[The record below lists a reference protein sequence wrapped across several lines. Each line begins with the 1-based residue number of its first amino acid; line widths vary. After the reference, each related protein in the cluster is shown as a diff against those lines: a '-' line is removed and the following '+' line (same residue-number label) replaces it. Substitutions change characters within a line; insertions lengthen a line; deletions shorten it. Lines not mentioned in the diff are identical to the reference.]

1 MIIPEQ
7 FQEIGETL
15 LPLLDDLTEWIAR
28 DMIERFM
35 IRFGRGEKK
44 LLTGTDE
51 WQAWVLEQAGGNL
64 DEIQKALAKSTGK
77 SQQEIAKIFK
87 DSGIQAAK
95 ADAEAAAVTFSGLSP
110 GMMAII
116 TDAYERTVGEIS
128 NITRTTAGTTNQA
141 FIDICDAAYWKVRTG
156 AQSYTAAMLEG
167 VKALG
172 QLQPTVRYPSGHK
185 DTLEV
190 AVLRCIRT
198 GVAQSSG
205 NMTIQQCKDMGWNH
219 VLVSQHVGARVSDT
233 DPIADHAGWQ
243 GKVYCIAGKDTQFD
257 NLLDATGYPENP
269 LGLCGY
275 NCRHS
280 FTPFL
285 PGVSQNH
292 NKPIDTEANRRAYEL
307 SQAQRAMERRIRA
320 QKRKCAALHTA
331 VKNCEDPAAK
341 AKLQEKYAQSA
352 KRLQEQNAAYTK
364 FCADSDLKPYH
375 ERLAVAGWDRSAAST
390 ASAATRA
397 RQKIDDAQNLPV
409 PVTKAVENPEKSGTI
424 ISIRK
429 PVEIPDDLEHLLKA
443 ETNFDGKDIDVKVL
457 QAIDDSISASKAIKD
472 DFNFNEIK
480 IARFP
485 ADDKSVFITEYEV
498 LGGKKRTKLYLNT
511 EFFTGNTLESLDK
524 MCYGYY
530 TSGWWKSKTVGDLVS
545 HEIMHARINYCNSF
559 EKVERLYS
567 ELKDDA
573 RTSGFCRLVDNDPAE
588 FLNEMYVAMCN
599 SEKVDQKYVEVFNEY
614 VKEFLGG

>member
-1 MIIPEQ
+1 MITPEQ

-51 WQAWVLEQAGGNL
+51 WQAWVLKQAGGNL
-64 DEIQKALAKSTGK
+64 GEIQKALAKSTGK

-95 ADAEAAAVTFSGLSP
+95 ADAEAAAVTFSGLSS

-128 NITRTTAGTTNQA
+128 NITRTTAGATNQA

-219 VLVSQHVGARVSDT
+219 VLVSQHLGARVSDT

-243 GKVYCIAGKDTQFD
+243 GKVYCIDGKDAQFD

-285 PGVSQNH
+285 SGVSRNN
-292 NKPIDTEANRRAYEL
+292 NKTIDTEANRRAYEL
-307 SQAQRAMERRIRA
+307 SQTQRAMERRIRA
-320 QKRKCAALHTA
+320 QKRKCTALHTA

-364 FCADSDLKPYH
+364 FCADNGLKPYH

-390 ASAATRA
+390 ASAAA
-397 RQKIDDAQNLPV
+397 RQSWTSAEAVDARQVQTQQAPPV
-409 PVTKAVENPEKSGTI
+409 QAPPVIAKLDVQRYSCVAEHIRSSDVILTEKQKEHIIERRGKEFYDKYSPYFKEIIENPDYI
-424 ISIRK
+424 
-429 PVEIPDDLEHLLKA
+429 
-443 ETNFDGKDIDVKVL
+443 FKDKKFENT
-457 QAIDDSISASKAIKD
+457 AIASKTISLNSKNISVVVRIAVAGDEPMRKSSLSTVMCE
-472 DFNFNEIK
+472 NE
-480 IARFP
+480 
-485 ADDKSVFITEYEV
+485 
-498 LGGKKRTKLYLNT
+498 KRYRQRVRNNIILYKR
-511 EFFTGNTLESLDK
+511 E
-524 MCYGYY
+524 
-530 TSGWWKSKTVGDLVS
+530 
-545 HEIMHARINYCNSF
+545 
-559 EKVERLYS
+559 
-567 ELKDDA
+567 
-573 RTSGFCRLVDNDPAE
+573 
-588 FLNEMYVAMCN
+588 
-599 SEKVDQKYVEVFNEY
+599 
-614 VKEFLGG
+614 

>member
-1 MIIPEQ
+1 MITPEQ

-35 IRFGRGEKK
+35 IRFGRGEEK

-51 WQAWVLEQAGGNL
+51 WQAWVLKQAGGNL

-110 GMMAII
+110 RMMAII

-128 NITRTTAGTTNQA
+128 NITRTTAGATNQA
-141 FIDICDAAYWKVRTG
+141 FIGICDDAYWKVRTG

-172 QLQPTVRYPSGHK
+172 QVQPIVRYPSGHK

-219 VLVSQHVGARVSDT
+219 VLVSQHLGARVSDT

-243 GKVYCIAGKDTQFD
+243 GKVYCIAGKDAQFD

-285 PGVSQNH
+285 PGVSRNN

-307 SQAQRAMERRIRA
+307 SQTQRAMERRIRA

-331 VKNCEDPAAK
+331 VKSCEDTAGK

-352 KRLQEQNAAYTK
+352 KHLQDQNAAYAK
-364 FCADSDLKPYH
+364 FCEENDLKPYH
-375 ERLAVAGWDRSAAST
+375 ERLAVAGWDHSAAST
-390 ASAATRA
+390 ASAAA
-397 RQKIDDAQNLPV
+397 RQSWTSAEAVDARQVQTQQAPPV
-409 PVTKAVENPEKSGTI
+409 QAPPVQAPPVIAKLDVQRYSCVAEHIRSSDVILTEKQKEHIIERRGKEFYDKYSPYFKEIIENPDYIFKDKKYENTAIASKTISLNSKNISVVVRIAVEGDEPWRKSSVITVMCENEKRYRQRVRNNI
-424 ISIRK
+424 I
-429 PVEIPDDLEHLLKA
+429 L
-443 ETNFDGKDIDVKVL
+443 
-457 QAIDDSISASKAIKD
+457 
-472 DFNFNEIK
+472 
-480 IARFP
+480 
-485 ADDKSVFITEYEV
+485 Y
-498 LGGKKRTKLYLNT
+498 KR
-511 EFFTGNTLESLDK
+511 E
-524 MCYGYY
+524 
-530 TSGWWKSKTVGDLVS
+530 
-545 HEIMHARINYCNSF
+545 
-559 EKVERLYS
+559 
-567 ELKDDA
+567 
-573 RTSGFCRLVDNDPAE
+573 
-588 FLNEMYVAMCN
+588 
-599 SEKVDQKYVEVFNEY
+599 
-614 VKEFLGG
+614 

>member
-1 MIIPEQ
+1 MITPEQ

-64 DEIQKALAKSTGK
+64 DEIQKTLAKSTGK

-110 GMMAII
+110 RMMAII

-128 NITRTTAGTTNQA
+128 NITRTTAGATNQA

-172 QLQPTVRYPSGHK
+172 QLQPIVRYPSGHK

-219 VLVSQHVGARVSDT
+219 VLVSQHLGARVSDT

-243 GKVYCIAGKDTQFD
+243 GKVYCIAGKDAQFD

-307 SQAQRAMERRIRA
+307 SQTQRAMERRIRA
-320 QKRKCAALHTA
+320 QKRKCTALHTA
-331 VKNCEDPAAK
+331 VKNCEDPVAK

-352 KRLQEQNAAYTK
+352 KRLQDQNAAYTK
-364 FCADSDLKPYH
+364 FCTDNDLKPYH
-375 ERLAVAGWDRSAAST
+375 ERLAVAGWDRSTAST
-390 ASAATRA
+390 ASAAA
-397 RQKIDDAQNLPV
+397 RQSWTSAEAVDARQVQTQQAPPVQAPPVIAKLDAQRYSCVAKHIRSSYVILTEKQKEHIIERRGKEFYDKYSPYF
-409 PVTKAVENPEKSGTI
+409 KEIIENPDYI
-424 ISIRK
+424 
-429 PVEIPDDLEHLLKA
+429 
-443 ETNFDGKDIDVKVL
+443 FKDKKFENT
-457 QAIDDSISASKAIKD
+457 AIA
-472 DFNFNEIK
+472 
-480 IARFP
+480 
-485 ADDKSVFITEYEV
+485 
-498 LGGKKRTKLYLNT
+498 
-511 EFFTGNTLESLDK
+511 
-524 MCYGYY
+524 
-530 TSGWWKSKTVGDLVS
+530 SKTVSLNSKNISVVVRIAVEGDEPWRKSSVITVMC
-545 HEIMHARINYCNSF
+545 ENAKRYRQRVRNNII
-559 EKVERLYS
+559 LYKR
-567 ELKDDA
+567 E
-573 RTSGFCRLVDNDPAE
+573 
-588 FLNEMYVAMCN
+588 
-599 SEKVDQKYVEVFNEY
+599 
-614 VKEFLGG
+614 

>member
-1 MIIPEQ
+1 MITPEQ

-95 ADAEAAAVTFSGLSP
+95 ADAEAAAVTFSGLSS

-128 NITRTTAGTTNQA
+128 NITRTTAGATNQA
-141 FIDICDAAYWKVRTG
+141 FIDICDTAYWKVRTG

-167 VKALG
+167 IKELG
-172 QLQPTVRYPSGHK
+172 QVQPIVRYPSGHK

-219 VLVSQHVGARVSDT
+219 VLVSQHLGARVSDT
-233 DPIADHAGWQ
+233 DPVADHAGWQ
-243 GKVYCIAGKDTQFD
+243 GKVYCIDGKDAQFD

-307 SQAQRAMERRIRA
+307 SQTQRAMERRIRA
-320 QKRKCAALHTA
+320 QKRKCTALHTA
-331 VKNCEDPAAK
+331 VKNCKDPAGK

-364 FCADSDLKPYH
+364 FCADNDLKPYH

-390 ASAATRA
+390 ASAAVRA
-397 RQKIDDAQNLPV
+397 QGRGLKNESAKVLENLP
-409 PVTKAVENPEKSGTI
+409 EDGI
-424 ISIRK
+424 I
-429 PVEIPDDLEHLLKA
+429 
-443 ETNFDGKDIDVKVL
+443 
-457 QAIDDSISASKAIKD
+457 ASKESTLTHRRVTADGREIINKATYSKLVDPVIK
-472 DFNFNEIK
+472 K
-480 IARFP
+480 
-485 ADDKSVFITEYEV
+485 
-498 LGGKKRTKLYLNT
+498 GGKVITA
-511 EFFTGNTLESLDK
+511 S
-524 MCYGYY
+524 
-530 TSGWWKSKTVGDLVS
+530 
-545 HEIMHARINYCNSF
+545 
-559 EKVERLYS
+559 
-567 ELKDDA
+567 
-573 RTSGFCRLVDNDPAE
+573 VDNDWIRYLGERGATAVTIGDTIVLRPDATTTE
-588 FLNEMYVAMCN
+588 VLEEVYHFYQNRSGLNAQYSAVQRMVMNEIAA
-599 SEKVDQKYVEVFNEY
+599 QKYLMSIAEKYKIPQSEREETKALLESY
-614 VKEFLGG
+614 IKQKEELIRAGEWDD

>member
-1 MIIPEQ
+1 MITPEQ

-51 WQAWVLEQAGGNL
+51 WQAWVLKQAGGNL

-116 TDAYERTVGEIS
+116 TDAYERTVGDIS
-128 NITRTTAGTTNQA
+128 NITRTTAGATNQA

-167 VKALG
+167 IKELG
-172 QLQPTVRYPSGHK
+172 QVQPIVRYPSGHK

-219 VLVSQHVGARVSDT
+219 VLVSQHLGARVSDT

-243 GKVYCIAGKDTQFD
+243 GKVYCIDGKDAQFD

-307 SQAQRAMERRIRA
+307 SQTQRAMERRIRA
-320 QKRKCAALHTA
+320 QKRKCTALHTA
-331 VKNCEDPAAK
+331 VKNCEDPAGK
-341 AKLQEKYAQSA
+341 AKLQEKYTQSA
-352 KRLQEQNAAYTK
+352 KHLQDQNAAYAK
-364 FCADSDLKPYH
+364 FCEENDLKPYH
-375 ERLAVAGWDRSAAST
+375 ERLAVAGWDHSAAST
-390 ASAATRA
+390 ASAAA
-397 RQKIDDAQNLPV
+397 RQSWTSAEAVDARQVQTQQAPPV
-409 PVTKAVENPEKSGTI
+409 QAPPVIAKLDVQRYSCVAEHIRSSDVILTEKQKEHIIERRGKEFYDKYSPYFKEIIENPDYIFKDKKFENTAIASKTISLNSKNISVVVRIAVEGDEPWRKSSVITVMCENEKRYRQRVRNNI
-424 ISIRK
+424 I
-429 PVEIPDDLEHLLKA
+429 L
-443 ETNFDGKDIDVKVL
+443 
-457 QAIDDSISASKAIKD
+457 
-472 DFNFNEIK
+472 
-480 IARFP
+480 
-485 ADDKSVFITEYEV
+485 Y
-498 LGGKKRTKLYLNT
+498 KR
-511 EFFTGNTLESLDK
+511 E
-524 MCYGYY
+524 
-530 TSGWWKSKTVGDLVS
+530 
-545 HEIMHARINYCNSF
+545 
-559 EKVERLYS
+559 
-567 ELKDDA
+567 
-573 RTSGFCRLVDNDPAE
+573 
-588 FLNEMYVAMCN
+588 
-599 SEKVDQKYVEVFNEY
+599 
-614 VKEFLGG
+614 

>member
-1 MIIPEQ
+1 MITPEQ

-15 LPLLDDLTEWIAR
+15 LPLLDALTEWIAR

-95 ADAEAAAVTFSGLSP
+95 ADAEAAAVTFSGLSS

-128 NITRTTAGTTNQA
+128 NITRTTAGATNQA

-219 VLVSQHVGARVSDT
+219 VLVSQHLGARVSDT

-307 SQAQRAMERRIRA
+307 SQTQRAMERRIRA
-320 QKRKCAALHTA
+320 QKRKCTALHTA

-364 FCADSDLKPYH
+364 FCTDNDLKPYH
-375 ERLAVAGWDRSAAST
+375 ERLAVAGWDHSAAST
-390 ASAATRA
+390 ASAAA
-397 RQKIDDAQNLPV
+397 RQSWTSAEAVDARQVQTQQAPPMQAPPV
-409 PVTKAVENPEKSGTI
+409 IAKLDVQRYSCVAEHIRSSDVILTEKQKEHIIERRGKEFYDKYSPYFKEIIENPDYIFKDKKFENTAIASKTISLNSKNISVVVRIAVEGDEPWRKSSVITVMCENEKRYRQRVRNNI
-424 ISIRK
+424 I
-429 PVEIPDDLEHLLKA
+429 L
-443 ETNFDGKDIDVKVL
+443 
-457 QAIDDSISASKAIKD
+457 
-472 DFNFNEIK
+472 
-480 IARFP
+480 
-485 ADDKSVFITEYEV
+485 Y
-498 LGGKKRTKLYLNT
+498 KR
-511 EFFTGNTLESLDK
+511 E
-524 MCYGYY
+524 
-530 TSGWWKSKTVGDLVS
+530 
-545 HEIMHARINYCNSF
+545 
-559 EKVERLYS
+559 
-567 ELKDDA
+567 
-573 RTSGFCRLVDNDPAE
+573 
-588 FLNEMYVAMCN
+588 
-599 SEKVDQKYVEVFNEY
+599 
-614 VKEFLGG
+614 

>member
-1 MIIPEQ
+1 MITPEQ

-35 IRFGRGEKK
+35 IRFGRGEEK

-51 WQAWVLEQAGGNL
+51 WQAWVLKQAGGNL

-95 ADAEAAAVTFSGLSP
+95 ADAEAAAVTFSGLSS

-128 NITRTTAGTTNQA
+128 NITRTTAGATNQA

-167 VKALG
+167 IKELG
-172 QLQPTVRYPSGHK
+172 QVQPIVRYPSGHK

-219 VLVSQHVGARVSDT
+219 VLVSQHLGARVSDT

-243 GKVYCIAGKDTQFD
+243 GKVYCIDGKDAQFD

-307 SQAQRAMERRIRA
+307 SQTQRAMERRIRA
-320 QKRKCAALHTA
+320 QKRKCTALHTA
-331 VKNCEDPAAK
+331 VKNCEDPAGK
-341 AKLQEKYAQSA
+341 AKLQEKYTQSA
-352 KRLQEQNAAYTK
+352 KHLQDQNAAYAK
-364 FCADSDLKPYH
+364 FCEENDLKPYH
-375 ERLAVAGWDRSAAST
+375 ERLAVAGWDHSAAST
-390 ASAATRA
+390 ASAAA
-397 RQKIDDAQNLPV
+397 RQSWTSAEAVDARQVQTQQAPPV
-409 PVTKAVENPEKSGTI
+409 QAPPVQAPPVIAKLDVQRYSCVAEHIRSSDVILTEKQKEHIIERRGKEFYDKYSPYFKEIIENPDYIFKDKKYENTAIASKTISLNSKNISVVVRIAVEGDEPWRKSSVITVMCENEKRYRQRVRNNI
-424 ISIRK
+424 I
-429 PVEIPDDLEHLLKA
+429 L
-443 ETNFDGKDIDVKVL
+443 
-457 QAIDDSISASKAIKD
+457 
-472 DFNFNEIK
+472 
-480 IARFP
+480 
-485 ADDKSVFITEYEV
+485 Y
-498 LGGKKRTKLYLNT
+498 KR
-511 EFFTGNTLESLDK
+511 E
-524 MCYGYY
+524 
-530 TSGWWKSKTVGDLVS
+530 
-545 HEIMHARINYCNSF
+545 
-559 EKVERLYS
+559 
-567 ELKDDA
+567 
-573 RTSGFCRLVDNDPAE
+573 
-588 FLNEMYVAMCN
+588 
-599 SEKVDQKYVEVFNEY
+599 
-614 VKEFLGG
+614 

>member
-1 MIIPEQ
+1 MITPEQ

-35 IRFGRGEKK
+35 IRFGRGEEK

-51 WQAWVLEQAGGNL
+51 WQAWVLKQAGGNL

-77 SQQEIAKIFK
+77 SQQEIAKIFR

-95 ADAEAAAVTFSGLSP
+95 ADAEAAAVTFSGLSS

-128 NITRTTAGTTNQA
+128 NITRTTAGATNQA

-167 VKALG
+167 IKELG
-172 QLQPTVRYPSGHK
+172 QVQPIVRYPSGHK

-219 VLVSQHVGARVSDT
+219 VLVSQHLGARVSDT

-243 GKVYCIAGKDTQFD
+243 GKVYCIAGKDAQFD

-285 PGVSQNH
+285 PGVSRNN

-307 SQAQRAMERRIRA
+307 SQTQRAMERRIRA

-331 VKNCEDPAAK
+331 VKSCEDTAGK

-352 KRLQEQNAAYTK
+352 KRLQDQNAAYTK
-364 FCADSDLKPYH
+364 FCADNDLKPYH

-390 ASAATRA
+390 ASAAA
-397 RQKIDDAQNLPV
+397 RQSWTSAEAVDARQVQTQQAPPV
-409 PVTKAVENPEKSGTI
+409 QAPPVIAKLDVQRYSCVAEHIRSSDVILTEKQKEHIIERRGKEFYDKYSPYFKEIIENPDYIFKDKKFENTAIASKTISLNSKNISVVVRIAVEGDEPWRKSSVITVMCENEKRYRQRVRNNI
-424 ISIRK
+424 I
-429 PVEIPDDLEHLLKA
+429 L
-443 ETNFDGKDIDVKVL
+443 
-457 QAIDDSISASKAIKD
+457 
-472 DFNFNEIK
+472 
-480 IARFP
+480 
-485 ADDKSVFITEYEV
+485 Y
-498 LGGKKRTKLYLNT
+498 KR
-511 EFFTGNTLESLDK
+511 E
-524 MCYGYY
+524 
-530 TSGWWKSKTVGDLVS
+530 
-545 HEIMHARINYCNSF
+545 
-559 EKVERLYS
+559 
-567 ELKDDA
+567 
-573 RTSGFCRLVDNDPAE
+573 
-588 FLNEMYVAMCN
+588 
-599 SEKVDQKYVEVFNEY
+599 
-614 VKEFLGG
+614 

>member
-1 MIIPEQ
+1 MITPEQ

-15 LPLLDDLTEWIAR
+15 LPLLDDLTEWVAR

-35 IRFGRGEKK
+35 IHFGRGEKK

-51 WQAWVLEQAGGNL
+51 WQAWVLKQAGGNL

-95 ADAEAAAVTFSGLSP
+95 ADAEAAAVTFSSLSP
-110 GMMAII
+110 RMMAII

-128 NITRTTAGTTNQA
+128 NITRTTAGATNQA
-141 FIDICDAAYWKVRTG
+141 FIGICDDAYWKVRTG

-172 QLQPTVRYPSGHK
+172 QVQPIVRYPSGHK

-219 VLVSQHVGARVSDT
+219 VLVSQHLGARVSDT

-243 GKVYCIAGKDTQFD
+243 GKVYCIAGKDAQFD
-257 NLLDATGYPENP
+257 NLLDATGYPGNP

-285 PGVSQNH
+285 PGVSRNN
-292 NKPIDTEANRRAYEL
+292 NKPIDTDANRRADEL
-307 SQAQRAMERRIRA
+307 SQTQRAMERRIRA

-331 VKNCEDPAAK
+331 VKSCEDTAGK

-352 KRLQEQNAAYTK
+352 KRLQDQNAAYAK
-364 FCADSDLKPYH
+364 FCEENDLKPYH
-375 ERLAVAGWDRSAAST
+375 ERLAVAGWDHSAAST
-390 ASAATRA
+390 ASAAA
-397 RQKIDDAQNLPV
+397 RQSWTSAEAVDARQVQTQQAPPVQAPPVQAPPVQAPPVIAKLDVQRYSCVAEHIRSSDVILTEKQKEHIIDRRGKEFYDKYSPYFKEIIENPDYIFKDKKFENTAIASKTISLNSKNISV
-409 PVTKAVENPEKSGTI
+409 VVRIAVEGDEPWRKSSVITVMCENEKRYRQRVRNNI
-424 ISIRK
+424 I
-429 PVEIPDDLEHLLKA
+429 L
-443 ETNFDGKDIDVKVL
+443 
-457 QAIDDSISASKAIKD
+457 
-472 DFNFNEIK
+472 
-480 IARFP
+480 
-485 ADDKSVFITEYEV
+485 Y
-498 LGGKKRTKLYLNT
+498 KR
-511 EFFTGNTLESLDK
+511 E
-524 MCYGYY
+524 
-530 TSGWWKSKTVGDLVS
+530 
-545 HEIMHARINYCNSF
+545 
-559 EKVERLYS
+559 
-567 ELKDDA
+567 
-573 RTSGFCRLVDNDPAE
+573 
-588 FLNEMYVAMCN
+588 
-599 SEKVDQKYVEVFNEY
+599 
-614 VKEFLGG
+614 

>member
-1 MIIPEQ
+1 MITPEQ

-51 WQAWVLEQAGGNL
+51 WQAWVLKQAGGNL

-95 ADAEAAAVTFSGLSP
+95 ADAEAAAVTFSSLSP
-110 GMMAII
+110 RMMAII

-128 NITRTTAGTTNQA
+128 NITRTTAGATNQA
-141 FIDICDAAYWKVRTG
+141 FIGICDDAYWKVRTG

-172 QLQPTVRYPSGHK
+172 QVQPIVRYPSGHK

-219 VLVSQHVGARVSDT
+219 VLVSQHLGARVSDT

-243 GKVYCIAGKDTQFD
+243 GKVYCIAGKDAQFD

-285 PGVSQNH
+285 PGVSRNN

-307 SQAQRAMERRIRA
+307 SQTQRAMERRIRA

-331 VKNCEDPAAK
+331 VKSCEDTAGK

-352 KRLQEQNAAYTK
+352 KRLQDQNAAYTK
-364 FCADSDLKPYH
+364 FCADNDLKPYH
-375 ERLAVAGWDRSAAST
+375 ERLAVAGWDHSAAST
-390 ASAATRA
+390 ASAAA
-397 RQKIDDAQNLPV
+397 RQSWTSAEAVDARQVQTQQAPPV
-409 PVTKAVENPEKSGTI
+409 QAPPVQAPPVQAPPVQAPPVQAPPVQAPPVIAKLDVQRYSCVAEHIRSSDVILTEKQKEHIIERRGKEFYDKYSPYFKEIIENPDYIFKDKKYENTAIASKTISLNSKNISVVVRIAVEGDEPWRKSSVITVMCENEKRYRQRVRNNI
-424 ISIRK
+424 I
-429 PVEIPDDLEHLLKA
+429 L
-443 ETNFDGKDIDVKVL
+443 
-457 QAIDDSISASKAIKD
+457 
-472 DFNFNEIK
+472 
-480 IARFP
+480 
-485 ADDKSVFITEYEV
+485 Y
-498 LGGKKRTKLYLNT
+498 KR
-511 EFFTGNTLESLDK
+511 E
-524 MCYGYY
+524 
-530 TSGWWKSKTVGDLVS
+530 
-545 HEIMHARINYCNSF
+545 
-559 EKVERLYS
+559 
-567 ELKDDA
+567 
-573 RTSGFCRLVDNDPAE
+573 
-588 FLNEMYVAMCN
+588 
-599 SEKVDQKYVEVFNEY
+599 
-614 VKEFLGG
+614 

>member
-1 MIIPEQ
+1 MITPEQ

-35 IRFGRGEKK
+35 IRFGRGEEK

-51 WQAWVLEQAGGNL
+51 WQAWVLKQAGGNL

-87 DSGIQAAK
+87 DSSIQAAK
-95 ADAEAAAVTFSGLSP
+95 ADAEAAAVTFSGLSS

-116 TDAYERTVGEIS
+116 TDAYERTIGEIS
-128 NITRTTAGTTNQA
+128 NITRTTAGATNQA

-172 QLQPTVRYPSGHK
+172 QVQPIVRYLSGHK

-219 VLVSQHVGARVSDT
+219 VLVSQHLGARVSDT

-243 GKVYCIAGKDTQFD
+243 GKVYCIAGKDAQFD

-307 SQAQRAMERRIRA
+307 SQTQRAMERRIRA
-320 QKRKCAALHTA
+320 QKRKCTALHTA
-331 VKNCEDPAAK
+331 VKNCEDPAGK
-341 AKLQEKYAQSA
+341 AKLQEKYTQSA
-352 KRLQEQNAAYTK
+352 KHLQDQNAAYAK
-364 FCADSDLKPYH
+364 FCEENDLKPYH
-375 ERLAVAGWDRSAAST
+375 ERLAVAGWDHSAAST
-390 ASAATRA
+390 ASAAA
-397 RQKIDDAQNLPV
+397 RQSWTSAEAVDARQVQTQQAPPV
-409 PVTKAVENPEKSGTI
+409 QAPPVQAPPVQAPPVIAKLDVQRYSCVAEHIRSSDVILTEKQKEHIIERRGKEFYDKYSPYFKEIIENPDYIFKDKKYENTAIASKTISLNSKNISVVVRIAVEGDEPWRKSSVITVMCENEKRYRQRVRNNI
-424 ISIRK
+424 I
-429 PVEIPDDLEHLLKA
+429 L
-443 ETNFDGKDIDVKVL
+443 
-457 QAIDDSISASKAIKD
+457 
-472 DFNFNEIK
+472 
-480 IARFP
+480 
-485 ADDKSVFITEYEV
+485 Y
-498 LGGKKRTKLYLNT
+498 KR
-511 EFFTGNTLESLDK
+511 E
-524 MCYGYY
+524 
-530 TSGWWKSKTVGDLVS
+530 
-545 HEIMHARINYCNSF
+545 
-559 EKVERLYS
+559 
-567 ELKDDA
+567 
-573 RTSGFCRLVDNDPAE
+573 
-588 FLNEMYVAMCN
+588 
-599 SEKVDQKYVEVFNEY
+599 
-614 VKEFLGG
+614 

>member
-1 MIIPEQ
+1 MITPEQ

-15 LPLLDDLTEWIAR
+15 LPLLDDLTEWIAS

-35 IRFGRGEKK
+35 IRFGRGEEK

-95 ADAEAAAVTFSGLSP
+95 ADAEAAAVTFSGLSS

-128 NITRTTAGTTNQA
+128 NITRTTAGATNQA

-167 VKALG
+167 IKELG
-172 QLQPTVRYPSGHK
+172 QVQPTVRYPSGHK

-219 VLVSQHVGARVSDT
+219 VLVSQHLGARVSDT
-233 DPIADHAGWQ
+233 DPVADHASWQ
-243 GKVYCIAGKDTQFD
+243 GKVYCIDGKDAQFD
-257 NLLDATGYPENP
+257 NLLDATGYPGNP

-307 SQAQRAMERRIRA
+307 SQTQRAMERRIRA
-320 QKRKCAALHTA
+320 QKRKCTALHTA

-341 AKLQEKYAQSA
+341 AKLQEKYTQSA
-352 KRLQEQNAAYTK
+352 KRLQDQNAAYTK
-364 FCADSDLKPYH
+364 FCADNDLKPYH

-390 ASAATRA
+390 ASAAARA
-397 RQKIDDAQNLPV
+397 QQRIADVQVSPAPA
-409 PVTKAVENPEKSGTI
+409 TKAVEKPANGGIIVSAQYPEYSRIISSSDAVRDAQKANPNYNKQTYEYTNNCQRCVPAWELRQRGFDVIAQPCKPLGEHDAFQMSPFSVWNFNAFDADMSKRVQADKVGTGKEKIIEFLKASGNGARAEIVVVWDYDREKAHAFAAKNIDGNVLFIDPQNGKSGKLVEEYFDRAATGKTTWLRI
-424 ISIRK
+424 DNLPLVEQYRDEVIRN
-429 PVEIPDDLEHLLKA
+429 P
-443 ETNFDGKDIDVKVL
+443 
-457 QAIDDSISASKAIKD
+457 
-472 DFNFNEIK
+472 
-480 IARFP
+480 
-485 ADDKSVFITEYEV
+485 YE
-498 LGGKKRTKLYLNT
+498 
-511 EFFTGNTLESLDK
+511 
-524 MCYGYY
+524 
-530 TSGWWKSKTVGDLVS
+530 
-545 HEIMHARINYCNSF
+545 
-559 EKVERLYS
+559 
-567 ELKDDA
+567 
-573 RTSGFCRLVDNDPAE
+573 
-588 FLNEMYVAMCN
+588 
-599 SEKVDQKYVEVFNEY
+599 
-614 VKEFLGG
+614 

>member
-1 MIIPEQ
+1 MITPEQ
-7 FQEIGETL
+7 FQKIGETL

-35 IRFGRGEKK
+35 IRFGRGEEK

-51 WQAWVLEQAGGNL
+51 WQAWVLKQAGGNL

-95 ADAEAAAVTFSGLSP
+95 ADAEAAAVTFSGLSS

-128 NITRTTAGTTNQA
+128 NITRTTAGATNQA

-167 VKALG
+167 IKELG
-172 QLQPTVRYPSGHK
+172 QVQPIVRYPSGHK

-219 VLVSQHVGARVSDT
+219 VLVSQHLGARVSDT

-243 GKVYCIAGKDTQFD
+243 GKVYCIDGKDAQFD

-307 SQAQRAMERRIRA
+307 SQTQRAMERRIRA
-320 QKRKCAALHTA
+320 QKRKCTALHTA
-331 VKNCEDPAAK
+331 VKNCEDPAGK
-341 AKLQEKYAQSA
+341 AKLQEKYTQSA
-352 KRLQEQNAAYTK
+352 KHLQDQNAAYAK
-364 FCADSDLKPYH
+364 FCEENDLKPYH
-375 ERLAVAGWDRSAAST
+375 ERLAVAGWDHSAAST
-390 ASAATRA
+390 ASAAA
-397 RQKIDDAQNLPV
+397 RQSWTSAEAVDARQVQTQQAPPV
-409 PVTKAVENPEKSGTI
+409 QAPPVQAPPVIAKLDVQRYSCVAEHIRSSDVILTEKQKEHIIERRGKEFYDKYSPYFKEIIENPDYIFKDKKYENTAIASKTISLNSKNISVVVRIAVEGDEPWRKSSVITVMCENEKRYRQRVRNNI
-424 ISIRK
+424 I
-429 PVEIPDDLEHLLKA
+429 L
-443 ETNFDGKDIDVKVL
+443 
-457 QAIDDSISASKAIKD
+457 
-472 DFNFNEIK
+472 
-480 IARFP
+480 
-485 ADDKSVFITEYEV
+485 Y
-498 LGGKKRTKLYLNT
+498 KR
-511 EFFTGNTLESLDK
+511 E
-524 MCYGYY
+524 
-530 TSGWWKSKTVGDLVS
+530 
-545 HEIMHARINYCNSF
+545 
-559 EKVERLYS
+559 
-567 ELKDDA
+567 
-573 RTSGFCRLVDNDPAE
+573 
-588 FLNEMYVAMCN
+588 
-599 SEKVDQKYVEVFNEY
+599 
-614 VKEFLGG
+614 

>member
-1 MIIPEQ
+1 MITPEQ

-35 IRFGRGEKK
+35 IRFGRGEEK

-51 WQAWVLEQAGGNL
+51 WQAWVLKQAGGNL

-95 ADAEAAAVTFSGLSP
+95 ADAEAAAVTFSGLSS

-128 NITRTTAGTTNQA
+128 NITRTTAGATNQA

-167 VKALG
+167 IKELG
-172 QLQPTVRYPSGHK
+172 QVQPIVRYPSGHK

-219 VLVSQHVGARVSDT
+219 VLVSQHLGARVSDT

-243 GKVYCIAGKDTQFD
+243 GKVYCIDGKDAQFD

-307 SQAQRAMERRIRA
+307 SQTQRAMERRIRA
-320 QKRKCAALHTA
+320 QKRKCTALHTA
-331 VKNCEDPAAK
+331 VKNCEDPAGK
-341 AKLQEKYAQSA
+341 AKLQEKYTQSA
-352 KRLQEQNAAYTK
+352 KHLQDQNAAYAK
-364 FCADSDLKPYH
+364 FCEENDLKPYH
-375 ERLAVAGWDRSAAST
+375 ERLAVAGWDHSAAST
-390 ASAATRA
+390 ASAAA
-397 RQKIDDAQNLPV
+397 RQSWTSAEAVDARQVQTQQAPPV
-409 PVTKAVENPEKSGTI
+409 QAPPVQAPPVQAPPVIAKLDVQRYSCVAEHIRSSDVILTEKQKEHIIERRGKEFYDKYSPYFKEIIENPDYIFKDKKYENTAIASKTISLNSKNISVVVRIAVEGDEPWRKSSVITVMCENEKRYRQRVRNNI
-424 ISIRK
+424 I
-429 PVEIPDDLEHLLKA
+429 L
-443 ETNFDGKDIDVKVL
+443 
-457 QAIDDSISASKAIKD
+457 
-472 DFNFNEIK
+472 
-480 IARFP
+480 
-485 ADDKSVFITEYEV
+485 Y
-498 LGGKKRTKLYLNT
+498 KR
-511 EFFTGNTLESLDK
+511 E
-524 MCYGYY
+524 
-530 TSGWWKSKTVGDLVS
+530 
-545 HEIMHARINYCNSF
+545 
-559 EKVERLYS
+559 
-567 ELKDDA
+567 
-573 RTSGFCRLVDNDPAE
+573 
-588 FLNEMYVAMCN
+588 
-599 SEKVDQKYVEVFNEY
+599 
-614 VKEFLGG
+614 

>member
-1 MIIPEQ
+1 MITPEQ

-35 IRFGRGEKK
+35 IRFGRGEEK

-51 WQAWVLEQAGGNL
+51 WQAWVLKQAGGNL

-95 ADAEAAAVTFSGLSP
+95 ADAEAAAVTFSGLSS

-128 NITRTTAGTTNQA
+128 NITRTTAGATNQA

-167 VKALG
+167 IKELG
-172 QLQPTVRYPSGHK
+172 QVQPIVRYPSGHK

-219 VLVSQHVGARVSDT
+219 VLVSQHLGARVSDT

-243 GKVYCIAGKDTQFD
+243 GKVYCIDGKDAQFD

-307 SQAQRAMERRIRA
+307 SQTQRAMERRIRA
-320 QKRKCAALHTA
+320 QKRKCTALHTA
-331 VKNCEDPAAK
+331 VKNCEDPAGK
-341 AKLQEKYAQSA
+341 AKLQEKYTQSA
-352 KRLQEQNAAYTK
+352 KHLQDQNAAYAK
-364 FCADSDLKPYH
+364 FCEENDLKPYH
-375 ERLAVAGWDRSAAST
+375 ERLAVAGWDHSAAST
-390 ASAATRA
+390 ASAAA
-397 RQKIDDAQNLPV
+397 RQSWTSAEAVDARQVQTQQAPPV
-409 PVTKAVENPEKSGTI
+409 QAPPVQAPPVQAPPVIAKLDVQRYSCVTEHIRSSDVILTEKQKEHIIERRGKEFYDKYSPYFKEIIENPDYIFKDKKYENTAIASKTISLNSKNISVVVRIAVEGDEPWRKSSVITVMCENEKRYRQRVRNNI
-424 ISIRK
+424 I
-429 PVEIPDDLEHLLKA
+429 L
-443 ETNFDGKDIDVKVL
+443 
-457 QAIDDSISASKAIKD
+457 
-472 DFNFNEIK
+472 
-480 IARFP
+480 
-485 ADDKSVFITEYEV
+485 Y
-498 LGGKKRTKLYLNT
+498 KR
-511 EFFTGNTLESLDK
+511 E
-524 MCYGYY
+524 
-530 TSGWWKSKTVGDLVS
+530 
-545 HEIMHARINYCNSF
+545 
-559 EKVERLYS
+559 
-567 ELKDDA
+567 
-573 RTSGFCRLVDNDPAE
+573 
-588 FLNEMYVAMCN
+588 
-599 SEKVDQKYVEVFNEY
+599 
-614 VKEFLGG
+614 

>member
-1 MIIPEQ
+1 MITPEQ

-35 IRFGRGEKK
+35 IRFGRGEEK

-51 WQAWVLEQAGGNL
+51 WQAWVLKQAGGNL

-95 ADAEAAAVTFSGLSP
+95 ADAEAAAVTFSGLSS

-116 TDAYERTVGEIS
+116 ADAYERTVGEIS
-128 NITRTTAGTTNQA
+128 NITRTTAGATNQA

-172 QLQPTVRYPSGHK
+172 QLQPIVRYPSGHK

-219 VLVSQHVGARVSDT
+219 VLVSQHLGARVSDT

-243 GKVYCIAGKDTQFD
+243 GKVYCIDGKDAQFD
-257 NLLDATGYPENP
+257 NLLGATGYPENP

-307 SQAQRAMERRIRA
+307 SQTQRATERRIRA
-320 QKRKCAALHTA
+320 QKRKCTALHTA

-364 FCADSDLKPYH
+364 FCADNDLKPYH

-390 ASAATRA
+390 ASAAA
-397 RQKIDDAQNLPV
+397 RQSWTSAEAVDARQVQTQQAPPV
-409 PVTKAVENPEKSGTI
+409 QAPPVQAPPVIAKLDVQRYSCVAEHIRSSDVILTEKQKEHIIERRGKEFYDKYSPYFKEIIENPDYIFKDKKYENTAIASKTISLNSKNISVVVRIAVEGDEPWRKSSVITVMCENEKRYRQRVRNNI
-424 ISIRK
+424 I
-429 PVEIPDDLEHLLKA
+429 L
-443 ETNFDGKDIDVKVL
+443 
-457 QAIDDSISASKAIKD
+457 
-472 DFNFNEIK
+472 
-480 IARFP
+480 
-485 ADDKSVFITEYEV
+485 Y
-498 LGGKKRTKLYLNT
+498 KR
-511 EFFTGNTLESLDK
+511 E
-524 MCYGYY
+524 
-530 TSGWWKSKTVGDLVS
+530 
-545 HEIMHARINYCNSF
+545 
-559 EKVERLYS
+559 
-567 ELKDDA
+567 
-573 RTSGFCRLVDNDPAE
+573 
-588 FLNEMYVAMCN
+588 
-599 SEKVDQKYVEVFNEY
+599 
-614 VKEFLGG
+614 

>member
-1 MIIPEQ
+1 MITPEQ

-35 IRFGRGEKK
+35 IRFGRGEEK

-87 DSGIQAAK
+87 DSGVQAAK

-128 NITRTTAGTTNQA
+128 NITRTTAGATNQA

-172 QLQPTVRYPSGHK
+172 QVQPIVRYPSGHK

-219 VLVSQHVGARVSDT
+219 VLVSQHLGARVSDT
-233 DPIADHAGWQ
+233 DPVADHAGWQ
-243 GKVYCIAGKDTQFD
+243 GKVYCVDGKDAQFD

-307 SQAQRAMERRIRA
+307 SQTQRAMERRIRA
-320 QKRKCAALHTA
+320 QKRKCTALHTA
-331 VKNCEDPAAK
+331 VKSCEDPAGK

-364 FCADSDLKPYH
+364 FCADNDLKPYH
-375 ERLAVAGWDRSAAST
+375 ERLTVAGWNRSAAST
-390 ASAATRA
+390 ASAAVRVQGRGLKNESA
-397 RQKIDDAQNLPV
+397 KVLENLP
-409 PVTKAVENPEKSGTI
+409 EDGI
-424 ISIRK
+424 I
-429 PVEIPDDLEHLLKA
+429 
-443 ETNFDGKDIDVKVL
+443 
-457 QAIDDSISASKAIKD
+457 ASKESTLTHRRVTADGREIINKATYSKLVNPVIK
-472 DFNFNEIK
+472 K
-480 IARFP
+480 
-485 ADDKSVFITEYEV
+485 
-498 LGGKKRTKLYLNT
+498 GGKVITA
-511 EFFTGNTLESLDK
+511 S
-524 MCYGYY
+524 
-530 TSGWWKSKTVGDLVS
+530 
-545 HEIMHARINYCNSF
+545 
-559 EKVERLYS
+559 
-567 ELKDDA
+567 
-573 RTSGFCRLVDNDPAE
+573 VDNDWIRYLGERGATAVTIGDTIVLRPDATTTE
-588 FLNEMYVAMCN
+588 VLEEVYHFYQNRSGLNAQYSAVQRMVMNEIAA
-599 SEKVDQKYVEVFNEY
+599 QKYLMSIAERYKIPQSEREETKALLESY
-614 VKEFLGG
+614 IKQKEELIKAGEWDD

>member
-1 MIIPEQ
+1 MITPEQ

-35 IRFGRGEKK
+35 IRFGRGEEK

-110 GMMAII
+110 GMMATI

-128 NITRTTAGTTNQA
+128 NITRTTAGATNQA

-172 QLQPTVRYPSGHK
+172 QVQPIVRYPSGHK

-219 VLVSQHVGARVSDT
+219 VLVSQHLGARVSDT

-243 GKVYCIAGKDTQFD
+243 GKVYCIDGKDAQFD

-285 PGVSQNH
+285 PGVSRNN

-307 SQAQRAMERRIRA
+307 SQTQRAMERRIRA
-320 QKRKCAALHTA
+320 QKRKCTALHTA
-331 VKNCEDPAAK
+331 VKNCEDPTAK
-341 AKLQEKYAQSA
+341 AKLQEKYTQSA
-352 KRLQEQNAAYTK
+352 KRLQEQNAEYTK
-364 FCADSDLKPYH
+364 FCTDNDLKPYH

-390 ASAATRA
+390 ASAAA
-397 RQKIDDAQNLPV
+397 RQSWTSAEAVDARQVQTQQAPPV
-409 PVTKAVENPEKSGTI
+409 QAPPVQAPPVQAPPVIAKLDVQRYSCVAEHIRSSDVILTEKQKEHIIERRGKEFYDKYSPYFKEIIENPDYIFKDKKYENTAIASKTISLNSKNISVVVRIAVEGDEPWRKSSVITVMCENEKRYRQRVRNNI
-424 ISIRK
+424 I
-429 PVEIPDDLEHLLKA
+429 L
-443 ETNFDGKDIDVKVL
+443 
-457 QAIDDSISASKAIKD
+457 
-472 DFNFNEIK
+472 
-480 IARFP
+480 
-485 ADDKSVFITEYEV
+485 Y
-498 LGGKKRTKLYLNT
+498 KR
-511 EFFTGNTLESLDK
+511 E
-524 MCYGYY
+524 
-530 TSGWWKSKTVGDLVS
+530 
-545 HEIMHARINYCNSF
+545 
-559 EKVERLYS
+559 
-567 ELKDDA
+567 
-573 RTSGFCRLVDNDPAE
+573 
-588 FLNEMYVAMCN
+588 
-599 SEKVDQKYVEVFNEY
+599 
-614 VKEFLGG
+614 

>member
-1 MIIPEQ
+1 MITPEQ

-51 WQAWVLEQAGGNL
+51 WQAWVLKQAGGNL

-95 ADAEAAAVTFSGLSP
+95 ADAEAAAVTFSSLSP
-110 GMMAII
+110 RMMAII

-128 NITRTTAGTTNQA
+128 NITRTTAGATNQA
-141 FIDICDAAYWKVRTG
+141 FIGICDDAYWKVRTG

-172 QLQPTVRYPSGHK
+172 QVQPIVRYPSGHK

-219 VLVSQHVGARVSDT
+219 VLVSQHLGARVSDT

-243 GKVYCIAGKDTQFD
+243 GKVYCIAGKDAQFD

-285 PGVSQNH
+285 PGVSRNN

-307 SQAQRAMERRIRA
+307 SQTQRAMERRIRA

-331 VKNCEDPAAK
+331 EKSCEDTAGK

-352 KRLQEQNAAYTK
+352 KRLQDQNAAYTK
-364 FCADSDLKPYH
+364 FCADNDLKPYH
-375 ERLAVAGWDRSAAST
+375 ERLAVAGWDHSAAST
-390 ASAATRA
+390 ASAAA
-397 RQKIDDAQNLPV
+397 RQSWTSAEAVDARQVQTQQAPPV
-409 PVTKAVENPEKSGTI
+409 QAPPVQAPPVQAPPVQAPPVQAPPVQAPPVIAKLDVQRYSCVAEHIRSSDVILTEKQKEHIIERRGKEFYDKYSPYFKEIIENPDYIFKDKKFENTAIASKTISLNSKNISVVVRIAVEGDEPWRKSSVITVMCENEKRYRQRVRNNI
-424 ISIRK
+424 I
-429 PVEIPDDLEHLLKA
+429 L
-443 ETNFDGKDIDVKVL
+443 
-457 QAIDDSISASKAIKD
+457 
-472 DFNFNEIK
+472 
-480 IARFP
+480 
-485 ADDKSVFITEYEV
+485 Y
-498 LGGKKRTKLYLNT
+498 KR
-511 EFFTGNTLESLDK
+511 E
-524 MCYGYY
+524 
-530 TSGWWKSKTVGDLVS
+530 
-545 HEIMHARINYCNSF
+545 
-559 EKVERLYS
+559 
-567 ELKDDA
+567 
-573 RTSGFCRLVDNDPAE
+573 
-588 FLNEMYVAMCN
+588 
-599 SEKVDQKYVEVFNEY
+599 
-614 VKEFLGG
+614 

>member
-1 MIIPEQ
+1 MITPEQ

-51 WQAWVLEQAGGNL
+51 WQAWVLKQAGGNL

-95 ADAEAAAVTFSGLSP
+95 ADAEAAAVTFSSLSP
-110 GMMAII
+110 RMMAII

-128 NITRTTAGTTNQA
+128 NITRTTAGATNQA
-141 FIDICDAAYWKVRTG
+141 FIGICDDAYWKVRTG

-172 QLQPTVRYPSGHK
+172 QVQPIVRYPSGHK

-219 VLVSQHVGARVSDT
+219 VLVSQHLGARVSDT

-243 GKVYCIAGKDTQFD
+243 GKVYCIAGKDAQFD

-285 PGVSQNH
+285 PGVSRNN

-307 SQAQRAMERRIRA
+307 SQTQRAMERRIRA
-320 QKRKCAALHTA
+320 QKRKCTALHTA
-331 VKNCEDPAAK
+331 VKNCEDPAGK
-341 AKLQEKYAQSA
+341 AKLQEKYTQSA
-352 KRLQEQNAAYTK
+352 KRLQDQNAAYAK
-364 FCADSDLKPYH
+364 FCEENDLKPYH
-375 ERLAVAGWDRSAAST
+375 ERLAVAGWDHSAAST
-390 ASAATRA
+390 ASAAA
-397 RQKIDDAQNLPV
+397 RQSWTSAEAVDARQVQTQQAPPV
-409 PVTKAVENPEKSGTI
+409 QAPPVIAKLDVQRYSCVAEHIRSSDVILTEKQKEHIIERRGKEFYDKYSPYFKEIIENPDYI
-424 ISIRK
+424 
-429 PVEIPDDLEHLLKA
+429 
-443 ETNFDGKDIDVKVL
+443 FKDKKYENT
-457 QAIDDSISASKAIKD
+457 AIASKTISLNSKNISVVVRIAEEGDEPWRKSSVITVMCE
-472 DFNFNEIK
+472 NE
-480 IARFP
+480 
-485 ADDKSVFITEYEV
+485 
-498 LGGKKRTKLYLNT
+498 KRYRQRVRNNIILYKR
-511 EFFTGNTLESLDK
+511 E
-524 MCYGYY
+524 
-530 TSGWWKSKTVGDLVS
+530 
-545 HEIMHARINYCNSF
+545 
-559 EKVERLYS
+559 
-567 ELKDDA
+567 
-573 RTSGFCRLVDNDPAE
+573 
-588 FLNEMYVAMCN
+588 
-599 SEKVDQKYVEVFNEY
+599 
-614 VKEFLGG
+614 

>member
-1 MIIPEQ
+1 MITPEQ

-95 ADAEAAAVTFSGLSP
+95 ADAEAAAVTFSGLSS

-128 NITRTTAGTTNQA
+128 NITRTTAGATNQA

-167 VKALG
+167 IKELG
-172 QLQPTVRYPSGHK
+172 QVQPIVRYPSGHK

-205 NMTIQQCKDMGWNH
+205 NMSIQQCKDMGWNH
-219 VLVSQHVGARVSDT
+219 VLVSQHLGARVSDT

-243 GKVYCIAGKDTQFD
+243 GKVYCIAGKDAQFD

-307 SQAQRAMERRIRA
+307 SQTQRAMERRIRA
-320 QKRKCAALHTA
+320 QKRKCTALHTA

-364 FCADSDLKPYH
+364 FCTDNDLKPYH
-375 ERLAVAGWDRSAAST
+375 ERLAVAGWDHSAAST
-390 ASAATRA
+390 ASAAA
-397 RQKIDDAQNLPV
+397 RQSWTSAEAVDARQVQTQQAPPV
-409 PVTKAVENPEKSGTI
+409 QAPPVIAKLDVQRYSCVAEHIRSSDVILTEKQKEHIIERRGKEFYDKYSPYFKEIIENPDYIFKDKKFENTAIASKTISLNSKNISVVVRIAVEGDEPWRKSSVITVMCENEKRYRQRVRNNI
-424 ISIRK
+424 I
-429 PVEIPDDLEHLLKA
+429 L
-443 ETNFDGKDIDVKVL
+443 
-457 QAIDDSISASKAIKD
+457 
-472 DFNFNEIK
+472 
-480 IARFP
+480 
-485 ADDKSVFITEYEV
+485 Y
-498 LGGKKRTKLYLNT
+498 KR
-511 EFFTGNTLESLDK
+511 E
-524 MCYGYY
+524 
-530 TSGWWKSKTVGDLVS
+530 
-545 HEIMHARINYCNSF
+545 
-559 EKVERLYS
+559 
-567 ELKDDA
+567 
-573 RTSGFCRLVDNDPAE
+573 
-588 FLNEMYVAMCN
+588 
-599 SEKVDQKYVEVFNEY
+599 
-614 VKEFLGG
+614 

>member
-1 MIIPEQ
+1 MITPEQ

-77 SQQEIAKIFK
+77 SQQEIAKIIK

-95 ADAEAAAVTFSGLSP
+95 ADAEAAAVTFSGLSS

-128 NITRTTAGTTNQA
+128 NITRTTAGATNQA

-167 VKALG
+167 VKELG
-172 QLQPTVRYPSGHK
+172 QVQPTVRYPSGHK

-219 VLVSQHVGARVSDT
+219 VLVSQHLGARVSDT

-307 SQAQRAMERRIRA
+307 SQTQRAMERRIRA

-341 AKLQEKYAQSA
+341 AKLQEQYVRSA
-352 KRLQEQNAAYTK
+352 KRLQDQNAAYAK
-364 FCADSDLKPYH
+364 FCEENDLKPYH

-390 ASAATRA
+390 ASAAA
-397 RQKIDDAQNLPV
+397 RQSWTSAEAVDARQVQTQQAPPV
-409 PVTKAVENPEKSGTI
+409 QAPPVIAKLDVQRYSCVAEHIRSSDVILTEKQKEHIIERRGKEFYDKYSPYFKEIIENPDYIFKDKKFENTAIASKTISLNSKNISVVVRIAVEGDEPWRKSSVITVMCENEKRYRQRVRNNI
-424 ISIRK
+424 I
-429 PVEIPDDLEHLLKA
+429 L
-443 ETNFDGKDIDVKVL
+443 
-457 QAIDDSISASKAIKD
+457 
-472 DFNFNEIK
+472 
-480 IARFP
+480 
-485 ADDKSVFITEYEV
+485 Y
-498 LGGKKRTKLYLNT
+498 KR
-511 EFFTGNTLESLDK
+511 E
-524 MCYGYY
+524 
-530 TSGWWKSKTVGDLVS
+530 
-545 HEIMHARINYCNSF
+545 
-559 EKVERLYS
+559 
-567 ELKDDA
+567 
-573 RTSGFCRLVDNDPAE
+573 
-588 FLNEMYVAMCN
+588 
-599 SEKVDQKYVEVFNEY
+599 
-614 VKEFLGG
+614 

>member
-1 MIIPEQ
+1 MITPEQ

-35 IRFGRGEKK
+35 IRFGRGEEK

-51 WQAWVLEQAGGNL
+51 WQAWVLKQAGGNL

-95 ADAEAAAVTFSGLSP
+95 ADAEAAAVTFSGLSS

-128 NITRTTAGTTNQA
+128 NITRTTAGATNQA

-156 AQSYTAAMLEG
+156 AQSYPAAMLEG
-167 VKALG
+167 IKELG
-172 QLQPTVRYPSGHK
+172 QVQPIVRYPSGHK

-219 VLVSQHVGARVSDT
+219 VLVSQHLGARVSDT

-243 GKVYCIAGKDTQFD
+243 GKVYCIDGKDAQFD

-292 NKPIDTEANRRAYEL
+292 NKLIDTEANRRAYEL
-307 SQAQRAMERRIRA
+307 SQTQRAMERRIRA
-320 QKRKCAALHTA
+320 QKRKCTALHTA
-331 VKNCEDPAAK
+331 VKNCEDPAGK
-341 AKLQEKYAQSA
+341 AKLQEKYTQSA
-352 KRLQEQNAAYTK
+352 KHLQDQNAAYAK
-364 FCADSDLKPYH
+364 FCEENDLKPYH
-375 ERLAVAGWDRSAAST
+375 ERLAVAGWDHSAAST
-390 ASAATRA
+390 ASAAA
-397 RQKIDDAQNLPV
+397 RQSWTSAEAVDARQVQTQQAPPV
-409 PVTKAVENPEKSGTI
+409 QAPPVIAKLDVQRYSCVAEHIRSSDVILTEKQKEHIIERRGKEFYDKYSPYFKEIIENPDYIFKDKKYENTAIASKTISLNSKNISVVVRTAVEGDEPWRKSSVITVMCENEKRYRQRVRNNI
-424 ISIRK
+424 I
-429 PVEIPDDLEHLLKA
+429 L
-443 ETNFDGKDIDVKVL
+443 
-457 QAIDDSISASKAIKD
+457 
-472 DFNFNEIK
+472 
-480 IARFP
+480 
-485 ADDKSVFITEYEV
+485 Y
-498 LGGKKRTKLYLNT
+498 KR
-511 EFFTGNTLESLDK
+511 E
-524 MCYGYY
+524 
-530 TSGWWKSKTVGDLVS
+530 
-545 HEIMHARINYCNSF
+545 
-559 EKVERLYS
+559 
-567 ELKDDA
+567 
-573 RTSGFCRLVDNDPAE
+573 
-588 FLNEMYVAMCN
+588 
-599 SEKVDQKYVEVFNEY
+599 
-614 VKEFLGG
+614 

>member
-1 MIIPEQ
+1 MITPEQ
-7 FQEIGETL
+7 FPEIGETL

-51 WQAWVLEQAGGNL
+51 WQAWVLKQAGGNL

-95 ADAEAAAVTFSGLSP
+95 ADAEAAAVTFSSLSP
-110 GMMAII
+110 RMMAII

-128 NITRTTAGTTNQA
+128 NITRTTAGATNQA
-141 FIDICDAAYWKVRTG
+141 FIGICDDAYWKVRTG

-172 QLQPTVRYPSGHK
+172 QVQPIVRYPSGHK

-219 VLVSQHVGARVSDT
+219 VLVSQHLGARVSDT

-243 GKVYCIAGKDTQFD
+243 GKVYCIAGKDAQFD

-285 PGVSQNH
+285 PGVSRNN

-307 SQAQRAMERRIRA
+307 SQTQRAMERRIRA

-331 VKNCEDPAAK
+331 VKSCEDTAGK

-352 KRLQEQNAAYTK
+352 KRLQDQNAAYTK
-364 FCADSDLKPYH
+364 FCADNDLKPYH
-375 ERLAVAGWDRSAAST
+375 ERLAVAGWDHSAAST
-390 ASAATRA
+390 ASAAA
-397 RQKIDDAQNLPV
+397 RQSWTSAEAVDARQVQTQQAPPV
-409 PVTKAVENPEKSGTI
+409 QAPPVQAPPVQAPPVQAPPVQAPPVQAPPVQAPPVQAPPVQAPPVQAPPVIAKLDVQRYSCVAEHIRSSDVILTEKQKEHIIERRGKEFYDKYSPYFKEIIENPDYIFKDKKFENTAIASKTISLNSKNISVVVRIAVEGDEPWRKSSVITVMCENEKRYRQRVRNNI
-424 ISIRK
+424 I
-429 PVEIPDDLEHLLKA
+429 L
-443 ETNFDGKDIDVKVL
+443 
-457 QAIDDSISASKAIKD
+457 
-472 DFNFNEIK
+472 
-480 IARFP
+480 
-485 ADDKSVFITEYEV
+485 Y
-498 LGGKKRTKLYLNT
+498 KR
-511 EFFTGNTLESLDK
+511 E
-524 MCYGYY
+524 
-530 TSGWWKSKTVGDLVS
+530 
-545 HEIMHARINYCNSF
+545 
-559 EKVERLYS
+559 
-567 ELKDDA
+567 
-573 RTSGFCRLVDNDPAE
+573 
-588 FLNEMYVAMCN
+588 
-599 SEKVDQKYVEVFNEY
+599 
-614 VKEFLGG
+614 

>member
-1 MIIPEQ
+1 MIAPEQ

-15 LPLLDDLTEWIAR
+15 LPLLDELTEWIIQ

-35 IRFGRGEKK
+35 IRFGRGEGK

-77 SQQEIAKIFK
+77 SQEEIAKIFK
-87 DSGIQAAK
+87 ESGIQAAK
-95 ADAEAAAVTFSGLSP
+95 ADAEAAAVTFSGLSS

-128 NITRTTAGTTNQA
+128 NITRTTAGATNQA

-172 QLQPTVRYPSGHK
+172 QVQPIVRYPSGHK

-219 VLVSQHVGARVSDT
+219 VLVSQHMGARVSDT
-233 DPIADHAGWQ
+233 DPVADHAGWQ
-243 GKVYCIAGKDTQFD
+243 GKVYCIDGKDAQFD

-285 PGVSQNH
+285 PGVSRNN
-292 NKPIDTEANRRAYEL
+292 NKPIDTEANRRTYEL
-307 SQAQRAMERRIRA
+307 SQTQRAMERRIRA
-320 QKRKCAALHTA
+320 QKRKCTALHTA
-331 VKNCEDPAAK
+331 VKNCEDPAGK
-341 AKLQEKYAQSA
+341 AKLQEKYTQSA
-352 KRLQEQNAAYTK
+352 KRLQDQNAAYAK
-364 FCADSDLKPYH
+364 FCEENDLKPYH
-375 ERLAVAGWDRSAAST
+375 ERLAVAGWDHSAAST
-390 ASAATRA
+390 ASAAA
-397 RQKIDDAQNLPV
+397 RQSWTSAEAVDARQVQTQQAPPV
-409 PVTKAVENPEKSGTI
+409 QAPPVIAKLDVQRYSCVAEHIRSSDVILTEKQKEHIIERRGKEFYDKYSPYFKEIIENPDYIFKDKKYENTAIASKTISLNSKNISVVVRIAVEGDEPWRKSSVITVMCENEKRYRQRVRNNI
-424 ISIRK
+424 I
-429 PVEIPDDLEHLLKA
+429 L
-443 ETNFDGKDIDVKVL
+443 
-457 QAIDDSISASKAIKD
+457 
-472 DFNFNEIK
+472 
-480 IARFP
+480 
-485 ADDKSVFITEYEV
+485 Y
-498 LGGKKRTKLYLNT
+498 KR
-511 EFFTGNTLESLDK
+511 E
-524 MCYGYY
+524 
-530 TSGWWKSKTVGDLVS
+530 
-545 HEIMHARINYCNSF
+545 
-559 EKVERLYS
+559 
-567 ELKDDA
+567 
-573 RTSGFCRLVDNDPAE
+573 
-588 FLNEMYVAMCN
+588 
-599 SEKVDQKYVEVFNEY
+599 
-614 VKEFLGG
+614 

>member
-1 MIIPEQ
+1 MITPEQ

-35 IRFGRGEKK
+35 IRFGRGEEK

-51 WQAWVLEQAGGNL
+51 WQAWVLKQAGGNL

-95 ADAEAAAVTFSGLSP
+95 ADAEAAAVTFSSLSP
-110 GMMAII
+110 RMMAII

-128 NITRTTAGTTNQA
+128 NITRTTAGATNQA
-141 FIDICDAAYWKVRTG
+141 FIGICDDAYWKVRTG

-172 QLQPTVRYPSGHK
+172 QVQPIVRYPSGHK

-219 VLVSQHVGARVSDT
+219 VLVSQHLGARVSDT

-243 GKVYCIAGKDTQFD
+243 GKVYCIAGKDAQFD

-275 NCRHS
+275 NCCHS

-285 PGVSQNH
+285 PGVSRNN

-307 SQAQRAMERRIRA
+307 SQTQRAMERRIRA

-331 VKNCEDPAAK
+331 VKNCEDPAGK
-341 AKLQEKYAQSA
+341 AKLQEKYTQSA
-352 KRLQEQNAAYTK
+352 KHLQDQNAAYAK
-364 FCADSDLKPYH
+364 FCGENDLKPYH
-375 ERLAVAGWDRSAAST
+375 ERLAVAGWDHSAAST
-390 ASAATRA
+390 ASAAA
-397 RQKIDDAQNLPV
+397 RQSWTSAEAVDARQVQTQQAPPV
-409 PVTKAVENPEKSGTI
+409 QAPPVQAPPVQAPPVIAKLDVQRYSCVAEHIRSSDVILTEKQKEHIIERRGKEFYDKYSPYFKEIIENPDYIFKDKKYENTAIASKTISLNSKNISVVVRIAVEGDEPWRKSSVITVMCENEKRYRQRVRNNI
-424 ISIRK
+424 I
-429 PVEIPDDLEHLLKA
+429 L
-443 ETNFDGKDIDVKVL
+443 
-457 QAIDDSISASKAIKD
+457 
-472 DFNFNEIK
+472 
-480 IARFP
+480 
-485 ADDKSVFITEYEV
+485 Y
-498 LGGKKRTKLYLNT
+498 KR
-511 EFFTGNTLESLDK
+511 E
-524 MCYGYY
+524 
-530 TSGWWKSKTVGDLVS
+530 
-545 HEIMHARINYCNSF
+545 
-559 EKVERLYS
+559 
-567 ELKDDA
+567 
-573 RTSGFCRLVDNDPAE
+573 
-588 FLNEMYVAMCN
+588 
-599 SEKVDQKYVEVFNEY
+599 
-614 VKEFLGG
+614 

>member
-1 MIIPEQ
+1 MITPEQ

-15 LPLLDDLTEWIAR
+15 LPLLDALTEWIAR

-87 DSGIQAAK
+87 GSGIQAAK
-95 ADAEAAAVTFSGLSP
+95 ADAEAAAVMFSGLSP

-116 TDAYERTVGEIS
+116 MDAYERTVGEIS
-128 NITRTTAGTTNQA
+128 NITRTTAGATNQA

-156 AQSYTAAMLEG
+156 AQSYTAAMLDG

-219 VLVSQHVGARVSDT
+219 VLVSQHLGARVSDT

-307 SQAQRAMERRIRA
+307 SQTQRAMERRIRA
-320 QKRKCAALHTA
+320 QKRKCTALHTA

-364 FCADSDLKPYH
+364 FCTDNDLKPYH
-375 ERLAVAGWDRSAAST
+375 ERLAVAGWDHSAAST
-390 ASAATRA
+390 ASAAA
-397 RQKIDDAQNLPV
+397 RQSWTSAEAVDARQVQTQQAPPV
-409 PVTKAVENPEKSGTI
+409 QAPPVIAKLDVQRYSCVAEHIRSSDVILTEKQKEHIIERRGKEFYDKYSPYFKEIIENPDYIFKDKKFENTAIASKTISLNSKNISVVVRIAVEGDEPWRKSSVITVMCENEKRYRQRVRNNI
-424 ISIRK
+424 I
-429 PVEIPDDLEHLLKA
+429 L
-443 ETNFDGKDIDVKVL
+443 
-457 QAIDDSISASKAIKD
+457 
-472 DFNFNEIK
+472 
-480 IARFP
+480 
-485 ADDKSVFITEYEV
+485 Y
-498 LGGKKRTKLYLNT
+498 KR
-511 EFFTGNTLESLDK
+511 E
-524 MCYGYY
+524 
-530 TSGWWKSKTVGDLVS
+530 
-545 HEIMHARINYCNSF
+545 
-559 EKVERLYS
+559 
-567 ELKDDA
+567 
-573 RTSGFCRLVDNDPAE
+573 
-588 FLNEMYVAMCN
+588 
-599 SEKVDQKYVEVFNEY
+599 
-614 VKEFLGG
+614 

>member
-1 MIIPEQ
+1 MITPEQ

-51 WQAWVLEQAGGNL
+51 WQAWVLKQAGGNL
-64 DEIQKALAKSTGK
+64 DEIQKALAKSIGK

-95 ADAEAAAVTFSGLSP
+95 ADAEAAAVTFSSLSP
-110 GMMAII
+110 RMMAII

-128 NITRTTAGTTNQA
+128 NITRTTAGATNQA
-141 FIDICDAAYWKVRTG
+141 FIGICDDAYWKVRTG

-172 QLQPTVRYPSGHK
+172 QVQPIVRYPSGHK

-219 VLVSQHVGARVSDT
+219 VLVSQHLGARVSDT

-243 GKVYCIAGKDTQFD
+243 GKVYCIAGKDAQFD

-285 PGVSQNH
+285 PGVSRNN

-307 SQAQRAMERRIRA
+307 SQTQRAMERRIRA

-331 VKNCEDPAAK
+331 VKSCEDTAGK

-352 KRLQEQNAAYTK
+352 KRLQDQNAAYTK
-364 FCADSDLKPYH
+364 FCADNDLKPYH
-375 ERLAVAGWDRSAAST
+375 ERLAVAGWDHSAAST
-390 ASAATRA
+390 ASAAA
-397 RQKIDDAQNLPV
+397 RQSWTSAEAVDARQVQTQQAPPV
-409 PVTKAVENPEKSGTI
+409 QAPPVQAPPVQAPPVQAPPVQAPPVQAPPVIAKLDVQRYSCVAEHIRSSDVILTEKQKEHIIERRGKEFYDKYSPYFKEIIENPDYIFKDKKFENTAIASKTISLNSKNISVVVRIAVEGDEPWRKSSVITVMCEIGKRYRQRVRNNI
-424 ISIRK
+424 I
-429 PVEIPDDLEHLLKA
+429 L
-443 ETNFDGKDIDVKVL
+443 
-457 QAIDDSISASKAIKD
+457 
-472 DFNFNEIK
+472 
-480 IARFP
+480 
-485 ADDKSVFITEYEV
+485 Y
-498 LGGKKRTKLYLNT
+498 KR
-511 EFFTGNTLESLDK
+511 E
-524 MCYGYY
+524 
-530 TSGWWKSKTVGDLVS
+530 
-545 HEIMHARINYCNSF
+545 
-559 EKVERLYS
+559 
-567 ELKDDA
+567 
-573 RTSGFCRLVDNDPAE
+573 
-588 FLNEMYVAMCN
+588 
-599 SEKVDQKYVEVFNEY
+599 
-614 VKEFLGG
+614 

>member
-1 MIIPEQ
+1 MITPEQ

-51 WQAWVLEQAGGNL
+51 WQAWVLKQAGGNL

-95 ADAEAAAVTFSGLSP
+95 ADAEAAAVTFSSLSP
-110 GMMAII
+110 RMMAII

-128 NITRTTAGTTNQA
+128 NITRTTAGATNQA
-141 FIDICDAAYWKVRTG
+141 FIGICDDAYWKVRTG

-172 QLQPTVRYPSGHK
+172 QVQPIVRYPSGHK

-219 VLVSQHVGARVSDT
+219 VLVSQHLGARVSDT

-243 GKVYCIAGKDTQFD
+243 GKVYCIDGKDAQFD

-285 PGVSQNH
+285 PGVSRNN

-307 SQAQRAMERRIRA
+307 SQTQRAMERRIRA

-331 VKNCEDPAAK
+331 VKSCEDTAGK

-352 KRLQEQNAAYTK
+352 KRLQDQNAAYTK
-364 FCADSDLKPYH
+364 FCADNDLKPYH
-375 ERLAVAGWDRSAAST
+375 ERLAVAGWDHSAAST
-390 ASAATRA
+390 ASAAA
-397 RQKIDDAQNLPV
+397 RQSWTSAEAVDARQVQTQQAPPV
-409 PVTKAVENPEKSGTI
+409 QAPPVQAPPVIAKLDVQRYSCVAEHIRSSDVILTEKQKEHIIERRGKEFYDKYSPYFKEIIENPDYIFKDKKYENTAIASKTISLNSKNISVVVRIAVEGDEPWRKSSVITVMCENEKRYRQRVRNNI
-424 ISIRK
+424 I
-429 PVEIPDDLEHLLKA
+429 L
-443 ETNFDGKDIDVKVL
+443 
-457 QAIDDSISASKAIKD
+457 
-472 DFNFNEIK
+472 
-480 IARFP
+480 
-485 ADDKSVFITEYEV
+485 Y
-498 LGGKKRTKLYLNT
+498 KR
-511 EFFTGNTLESLDK
+511 E
-524 MCYGYY
+524 
-530 TSGWWKSKTVGDLVS
+530 
-545 HEIMHARINYCNSF
+545 
-559 EKVERLYS
+559 
-567 ELKDDA
+567 
-573 RTSGFCRLVDNDPAE
+573 
-588 FLNEMYVAMCN
+588 
-599 SEKVDQKYVEVFNEY
+599 
-614 VKEFLGG
+614 

>member
-1 MIIPEQ
+1 MITPEQ

-51 WQAWVLEQAGGNL
+51 WQAWVLKQAGGNL

-95 ADAEAAAVTFSGLSP
+95 ADAEAAAVTFSSLSP
-110 GMMAII
+110 RMMAII

-128 NITRTTAGTTNQA
+128 NITRTTAGATNQA

-167 VKALG
+167 IKELG
-172 QLQPTVRYPSGHK
+172 QAQPIVRYPSGHK

-219 VLVSQHVGARVSDT
+219 VLVSQHLGARVSDT

-243 GKVYCIAGKDTQFD
+243 GKVYCIAGKDAQFD

-285 PGVSQNH
+285 PGVSRNN

-307 SQAQRAMERRIRA
+307 SQTQRAMERRIRA

-331 VKNCEDPAAK
+331 VKSCEDTAGK

-352 KRLQEQNAAYTK
+352 KRLQDQNAAYTK
-364 FCADSDLKPYH
+364 FCTDNDLKPYH
-375 ERLAVAGWDRSAAST
+375 ERLAVAGWDHSAAST
-390 ASAATRA
+390 ASAAA
-397 RQKIDDAQNLPV
+397 RQSWTSAEAVDARQVQTQQAPPV
-409 PVTKAVENPEKSGTI
+409 QAPPVQAPPVQAPPVIAKLDVQRYSCVAEHIRSSDVILTEKQKEHIIERRGKEFYDKYSPYFKEIIENPDYIFKDKKFENTAIASKTISLNSKNISVVVRIAVEGDEPWRKSSVITVMCENEKRYRQRVRNNI
-424 ISIRK
+424 I
-429 PVEIPDDLEHLLKA
+429 L
-443 ETNFDGKDIDVKVL
+443 
-457 QAIDDSISASKAIKD
+457 
-472 DFNFNEIK
+472 
-480 IARFP
+480 
-485 ADDKSVFITEYEV
+485 Y
-498 LGGKKRTKLYLNT
+498 KR
-511 EFFTGNTLESLDK
+511 E
-524 MCYGYY
+524 
-530 TSGWWKSKTVGDLVS
+530 
-545 HEIMHARINYCNSF
+545 
-559 EKVERLYS
+559 
-567 ELKDDA
+567 
-573 RTSGFCRLVDNDPAE
+573 
-588 FLNEMYVAMCN
+588 
-599 SEKVDQKYVEVFNEY
+599 
-614 VKEFLGG
+614 

>member
-1 MIIPEQ
+1 MITPEQ

-15 LPLLDDLTEWIAR
+15 LPLLDELTEWIMQ

-35 IRFGRGEKK
+35 TRFGRGEEK

-51 WQAWVLEQAGGNL
+51 WQAWVLKQAGGNL

-95 ADAEAAAVTFSGLSP
+95 ADAEAAAVTFSGLSS

-128 NITRTTAGTTNQA
+128 NITRTTAGATNQA

-172 QLQPTVRYPSGHK
+172 QVQPIVRYPSGHK

-219 VLVSQHVGARVSDT
+219 VLVSQHLGARVSDT

-243 GKVYCIAGKDTQFD
+243 GKVYCIAGKDAQFD

-285 PGVSQNH
+285 PGVSRNN

-307 SQAQRAMERRIRA
+307 SQTQRAMERRIRA

-331 VKNCEDPAAK
+331 VKSCEDTAGN

-352 KRLQEQNAAYTK
+352 KRLQDQNAAYTK
-364 FCADSDLKPYH
+364 FCADNDLKPYH
-375 ERLAVAGWDRSAAST
+375 ERLAVAGWDHSAAST
-390 ASAATRA
+390 ASAAA
-397 RQKIDDAQNLPV
+397 RQSWTSAEAVDARQVQTQQAPPV
-409 PVTKAVENPEKSGTI
+409 QAPPVQAPPVQAPPVIAKLDVQRYSCVAEHIRSSDVILTEKQKEHIIERRGKEFYDKYSPYFKEIIENPDYIFKDKKYENTAIASKTISLNSKNISVVVRIAVEGDEPWRKSSVITVMCENEKRYRQRVRNNI
-424 ISIRK
+424 I
-429 PVEIPDDLEHLLKA
+429 L
-443 ETNFDGKDIDVKVL
+443 
-457 QAIDDSISASKAIKD
+457 
-472 DFNFNEIK
+472 
-480 IARFP
+480 
-485 ADDKSVFITEYEV
+485 Y
-498 LGGKKRTKLYLNT
+498 KR
-511 EFFTGNTLESLDK
+511 E
-524 MCYGYY
+524 
-530 TSGWWKSKTVGDLVS
+530 
-545 HEIMHARINYCNSF
+545 
-559 EKVERLYS
+559 
-567 ELKDDA
+567 
-573 RTSGFCRLVDNDPAE
+573 
-588 FLNEMYVAMCN
+588 
-599 SEKVDQKYVEVFNEY
+599 
-614 VKEFLGG
+614 

>member
-1 MIIPEQ
+1 MITPEQ

-35 IRFGRGEKK
+35 IRFGRGEEK

-51 WQAWVLEQAGGNL
+51 WQAWVLKQAGGNL

-87 DSGIQAAK
+87 GSGIQAAK
-95 ADAEAAAVTFSGLSP
+95 ADAEAAAVTFSGLSS

-128 NITRTTAGTTNQA
+128 NITRTTAGATNQA
-141 FIDICDAAYWKVRTG
+141 FIDICDATYWKVRTG

-167 VKALG
+167 VQALG
-172 QLQPTVRYPSGHK
+172 QVQPIVRYPSGHK

-219 VLVSQHVGARVSDT
+219 VLVSQHLGARVSDA

-243 GKVYCIAGKDTQFD
+243 GKVYCIVGKDAQFD
-257 NLLDATGYPENP
+257 NLLYATGYPENP

-285 PGVSQNH
+285 PGVSRNN

-307 SQAQRAMERRIRA
+307 SQTQRAMERRIRA
-320 QKRKCAALHTA
+320 QKRKCTALHTA

-352 KRLQEQNAAYTK
+352 KRLQDQNAAYTK
-364 FCADSDLKPYH
+364 FCADNDLKPYH

-390 ASAATRA
+390 ASAAVRGGQNKTVENFENGGMIKSIR
-397 RQKIDDAQNLPV
+397 IDDIKSAISGATVKEEVAAKIYDVLNDHDALRLYDNAVVKNLGQGIV
-409 PVTKAVENPEKSGTI
+409 FQTDVQKAGTFFKVVFVINEDVVGGKTVDEINIMFESAWNTVANDFDDAVIHEMYHSKLIQGLNYSQLENLYDELDYTHINGLSKTAYIDGAECI
-424 ISIRK
+424 
-429 PVEIPDDLEHLLKA
+429 A
-443 ETNFDGKDIDVKVL
+443 ETGVL
-457 QAIDDSISASKAIKD
+457 IERGEK
-472 DFNFNEIK
+472 
-480 IARFP
+480 
-485 ADDKSVFITEYEV
+485 
-498 LGGKKRTKLYLNT
+498 
-511 EFFTGNTLESLDK
+511 
-524 MCYGYY
+524 
-530 TSGWWKSKTVGDLVS
+530 
-545 HEIMHARINYCNSF
+545 
-559 EKVERLYS
+559 EKVPKEALALFERFFG
-567 ELKDDA
+567 E
-573 RTSGFCRLVDNDPAE
+573 T
-588 FLNEMYVAMCN
+588 
-599 SEKVDQKYVEVFNEY
+599 
-614 VKEFLGG
+614 

>member
-1 MIIPEQ
+1 MITPEQ

-51 WQAWVLEQAGGNL
+51 WQAWVLKQAGGNL

-95 ADAEAAAVTFSGLSP
+95 ADAEAAAVTFSGLSS
-110 GMMAII
+110 GVMAII

-128 NITRTTAGTTNQA
+128 NITRTTAGATNQA
-141 FIDICDAAYWKVRTG
+141 FIDICDTAYWKVRTG

-167 VKALG
+167 IKELG
-172 QLQPTVRYPSGHK
+172 QMQPIVRYPSGHK

-219 VLVSQHVGARVSDT
+219 VLVSQHLGARVSDT
-233 DPIADHAGWQ
+233 DPVADHAGWQ
-243 GKVYCIAGKDTQFD
+243 GKVYCIDGKDAQFD

-285 PGVSQNH
+285 PGVSRNN

-307 SQAQRAMERRIRA
+307 SQTQRAMERRIRA

-364 FCADSDLKPYH
+364 FCTDNDLKPYH
-375 ERLAVAGWDRSAAST
+375 ERLAVAGWDHSAAST
-390 ASAATRA
+390 ASAAA
-397 RQKIDDAQNLPV
+397 RQSWTSAEAVDARQVQTQQAPPV
-409 PVTKAVENPEKSGTI
+409 QAPPVIAKLDVQRYSCVAEHIRSSDVILTEKQKEHIIERRGKEFYDKYSPYFKEIIENPDYIFKDKKFENTAIASKTISLNSKNISVVVRIAVEGDEPWRKSSVITVMCENEKRYRQRVRNNI
-424 ISIRK
+424 I
-429 PVEIPDDLEHLLKA
+429 L
-443 ETNFDGKDIDVKVL
+443 
-457 QAIDDSISASKAIKD
+457 
-472 DFNFNEIK
+472 
-480 IARFP
+480 
-485 ADDKSVFITEYEV
+485 Y
-498 LGGKKRTKLYLNT
+498 KR
-511 EFFTGNTLESLDK
+511 E
-524 MCYGYY
+524 
-530 TSGWWKSKTVGDLVS
+530 
-545 HEIMHARINYCNSF
+545 
-559 EKVERLYS
+559 
-567 ELKDDA
+567 
-573 RTSGFCRLVDNDPAE
+573 
-588 FLNEMYVAMCN
+588 
-599 SEKVDQKYVEVFNEY
+599 
-614 VKEFLGG
+614 

>member
-1 MIIPEQ
+1 MITPEQ

-35 IRFGRGEKK
+35 IRFGRGEEK

-51 WQAWVLEQAGGNL
+51 WQAWVLKQAGGNL

-95 ADAEAAAVTFSGLSP
+95 ADAEAAAVTFSSLSP
-110 GMMAII
+110 RMMAII

-128 NITRTTAGTTNQA
+128 NITRTTAGATNQA
-141 FIDICDAAYWKVRTG
+141 FIGICDDAYWKVRTG

-172 QLQPTVRYPSGHK
+172 QVQPIVRYPSGHK

-219 VLVSQHVGARVSDT
+219 VLVSQHLGARVSDT

-243 GKVYCIAGKDTQFD
+243 GKVYCIAGKDAQFD

-285 PGVSQNH
+285 PGVSRNN

-307 SQAQRAMERRIRA
+307 SQTQRAMERRIRA

-331 VKNCEDPAAK
+331 VKNCEDPAGK
-341 AKLQEKYAQSA
+341 AKLQEKYTQSA
-352 KRLQEQNAAYTK
+352 KHLQDQNAAYAK
-364 FCADSDLKPYH
+364 FCGENDLKPYH
-375 ERLAVAGWDRSAAST
+375 ERLAVAGWDHSAAST
-390 ASAATRA
+390 ASAAA
-397 RQKIDDAQNLPV
+397 RQSWTSAEAVDARQVQTQQAPPV
-409 PVTKAVENPEKSGTI
+409 QAPPVQAPPVQAPPVIAKLDVQRYSCVAEHIRSSDVILTEKQKEHIIERRGKEFYDKYSPYFKEIIENPDYIFKDKKYENTAIASKTISLNSKNISVVVRIAVEGDEPWRKSSVITVMCENEKRYRQRVRNNI
-424 ISIRK
+424 I
-429 PVEIPDDLEHLLKA
+429 L
-443 ETNFDGKDIDVKVL
+443 
-457 QAIDDSISASKAIKD
+457 
-472 DFNFNEIK
+472 
-480 IARFP
+480 
-485 ADDKSVFITEYEV
+485 Y
-498 LGGKKRTKLYLNT
+498 KR
-511 EFFTGNTLESLDK
+511 E
-524 MCYGYY
+524 
-530 TSGWWKSKTVGDLVS
+530 
-545 HEIMHARINYCNSF
+545 
-559 EKVERLYS
+559 
-567 ELKDDA
+567 
-573 RTSGFCRLVDNDPAE
+573 
-588 FLNEMYVAMCN
+588 
-599 SEKVDQKYVEVFNEY
+599 
-614 VKEFLGG
+614 

>member
-1 MIIPEQ
+1 MITPEQ
-7 FQEIGETL
+7 FQEIGEIL

-95 ADAEAAAVTFSGLSP
+95 ADAEAAAVTFSGLSS

-128 NITRTTAGTTNQA
+128 NITRTTAGATNQA

-167 VKALG
+167 IKELG
-172 QLQPTVRYPSGHK
+172 QMQPIVRYPSGHK

-219 VLVSQHVGARVSDT
+219 VLVSQHLGARVSDA

-243 GKVYCIAGKDTQFD
+243 GKVYCIDGKNAQFD

-285 PGVSQNH
+285 PGVSRNN
-292 NKPIDTEANRRAYEL
+292 NKPIDTESNRRAYEL
-307 SQAQRAMERRIRA
+307 SQTQRAMERRIRA

-331 VKNCEDPAAK
+331 VKSCEDTAGK

-364 FCADSDLKPYH
+364 FCADNDLKPYH

-390 ASAATRA
+390 ASAAA
-397 RQKIDDAQNLPV
+397 RQSWTSAEAVDARQVQTQQAPPV
-409 PVTKAVENPEKSGTI
+409 QAPPVIAKLDVQRYSCVAEHIRSSDVILTEKQKEHIIERRGKEFYDKYSPYFKEIIENPDYI
-424 ISIRK
+424 
-429 PVEIPDDLEHLLKA
+429 
-443 ETNFDGKDIDVKVL
+443 FKDKKFENT
-457 QAIDDSISASKAIKD
+457 AIASKTISLNSKNISVVVRIAVGGDEPWRKSSVITVMCE
-472 DFNFNEIK
+472 NE
-480 IARFP
+480 
-485 ADDKSVFITEYEV
+485 
-498 LGGKKRTKLYLNT
+498 KRYRQRVRNNIILYKR
-511 EFFTGNTLESLDK
+511 E
-524 MCYGYY
+524 
-530 TSGWWKSKTVGDLVS
+530 
-545 HEIMHARINYCNSF
+545 
-559 EKVERLYS
+559 
-567 ELKDDA
+567 
-573 RTSGFCRLVDNDPAE
+573 
-588 FLNEMYVAMCN
+588 
-599 SEKVDQKYVEVFNEY
+599 
-614 VKEFLGG
+614 

>member
-1 MIIPEQ
+1 MITPEQ

-51 WQAWVLEQAGGNL
+51 WQAWVLKQAGGNL

-95 ADAEAAAVTFSGLSP
+95 ADAEAAAVTFSSLSP
-110 GMMAII
+110 RMMAII

-128 NITRTTAGTTNQA
+128 NITRTTAGATNQA
-141 FIDICDAAYWKVRTG
+141 FIGICDDAYWKVRTG

-172 QLQPTVRYPSGHK
+172 QVQPIVRYPSGHK

-219 VLVSQHVGARVSDT
+219 VLVSQHLGARVSDT

-243 GKVYCIAGKDTQFD
+243 GKVYCIAGKDAQFD

-285 PGVSQNH
+285 PGVSRNN

-307 SQAQRAMERRIRA
+307 PQTQRAMERRIRA

-331 VKNCEDPAAK
+331 VKSCEDTAGK

-352 KRLQEQNAAYTK
+352 KRLQDQNAAYTK
-364 FCADSDLKPYH
+364 FCADNDLKPYH
-375 ERLAVAGWDRSAAST
+375 ERLAVAGWDHSAAST
-390 ASAATRA
+390 ASAAA
-397 RQKIDDAQNLPV
+397 RQSWTSAEAVDARQVQTQQAPPV
-409 PVTKAVENPEKSGTI
+409 QAPPVQAPPVQAPPVQAPPVQAPPVIAKLDVQRYSCVAEHIRSSDVILTEKQKEHIIERRGKEFYDKYSPYFKEIIENPDYIFKDKKFENTAIASKTISLNSKNISVVVRIAVEGDEPWRKSSVITVMCENGKRYRQRVRNNI
-424 ISIRK
+424 I
-429 PVEIPDDLEHLLKA
+429 L
-443 ETNFDGKDIDVKVL
+443 
-457 QAIDDSISASKAIKD
+457 
-472 DFNFNEIK
+472 
-480 IARFP
+480 
-485 ADDKSVFITEYEV
+485 Y
-498 LGGKKRTKLYLNT
+498 KR
-511 EFFTGNTLESLDK
+511 E
-524 MCYGYY
+524 
-530 TSGWWKSKTVGDLVS
+530 
-545 HEIMHARINYCNSF
+545 
-559 EKVERLYS
+559 
-567 ELKDDA
+567 
-573 RTSGFCRLVDNDPAE
+573 
-588 FLNEMYVAMCN
+588 
-599 SEKVDQKYVEVFNEY
+599 
-614 VKEFLGG
+614 